1 MNQQSAYIRHIFR
14 RRFAAADK
22 ARIDTCKSFKKK
34 ATRKAVEAQETIDEI
49 KERDKKLAER
59 GLQRKK

>member
-1 MNQQSAYIRHIFR
+1 M
-14 RRFAAADK
+14 AADK

-34 ATRKAVEAQETIDEI
+34 ATRKAVEVQETIDEI